1 MLRMRFWG
9 AGAVLGAVC
18 LLAPVAQ
25 SQPAK
30 APARATP
37 KLEAVAETKI
47 LMEGLA
53 DPNFKGLGKL
63 LAEKPKED
71 AAWTYARG
79 QALLIGETGNLLM
92 MRPPKTRDAQD
103 TWMARAGEL
112 RDAATGL
119 ARAAGARDYVK
130 ARTGVADVANAC
142 NHCHQSFKVATRVV
156 PFPDNP

>member
-1 MLRMRFWG
+1 VPF
-9 AGAVLGAVC
+9 
-18 LLAPVAQ
+18 AQ

-30 APARATP
+30 APAKAAP
-37 KLEAVAETKI
+37 KLEPVAETKL

-71 AAWTYARG
+71 AAWVYARG
-79 QALLIGETGNLLM
+79 QAMLIAETGNLLM
-92 MRPPKTRDAQD
+92 IRPPKDRAAQD
-103 TWMARAGEL
+103 TWMSKAGEL
-112 RDAATGL
+112 REAASGL

-130 ARTGVADVANAC
+130 SRSGLADVANAC